1 MVDGTVS
8 GSSKVVGGGEIDL
21 SGYVPMQYL
30 KSLTWWGRG
39 IPDNDTAIVG
49 ALTGVT
55 DITMTGAISG
65 TTNITMSGAISGT
78 TNITMSGALKIG
90 NLYLTFDSNSNAIR
104 VSANADGTGAG
115 NFYATGGVSAL
126 GQASGGGGGAV
137 ALTDLV
143 DTAISNPS
151 NGQALVYDSTTGK
164 WKNGTITP
172 GSTTLA
178 ALTDTSISSP
188 TNGQVLMY
196 DSTTGKWKNG
206 TVQSGSSAWA
216 DITGKPT
223 TISGYGITDAKF
235 GTAGSDYVPITLGS
249 TTKNVLTDHQS
260 LSGYATQSWVEQ
272 RGYLTSVAFSDL
284 TSHPTTISG
293 YGITDAKF
301 GTAGSDY
308 IPITLGSTTKN
319 VLTDHQSLSGYATQT
334 WVEQRGYLTGVS
346 WSQISNKPTTI
357 SGFGITDAKFGT
369 AGNDYIPITLG
380 STTKNVLTAH
390 QSLSGYATTTDLE
403 GYVPRN
409 GCASLSGTFSPT
421 TSGGANFG
429 TLSKR
434 LGYVYAQYGN
444 FSNYLEIGGFKIE
457 YDSTN
462 QALKFNGSIYA
473 TGGVSALGQSSGG
486 SGGATSLADLVD
498 TAISNP
504 TNGQVLKY
512 DSTSGKWINGTIT
525 PGSTTLAALTDTNI
539 SNPTNGQVL
548 KYNST
553 SGKWE
558 NANESGGGGG
568 GGTVTSITAGTGLS
582 GGTITTSGTIAINS
596 TYQSYI
602 SHGETAY
609 GWGDHSLAG
618 YVDKDGCT
626 ELDGLFEPNING
638 GASLGRASWR
648 FAEIFGQDGNFNYL
662 TVNGT
667 KPSSPATNGL
677 QIGDGLISWDSTNN
691 ALKIQKKDGTAAN
704 LYALGGISAL
714 GMSSGNNGTIA
725 ADLVPERGEVYSLGN
740 NSVGWK
746 ALYLEDNGEYVDLN
760 VNGDGYLELTGTS
773 QGFSLLVNGDV
784 YANRFY
790 LDTIRYL
797 FVSSGTLKYYNG
809 SAIKTVMLQ

>member
-1 MVDGTVS
+1 MVEGLS
-8 GSSKVVGGGEIDL
+8 GGQSVAGEGGGNVDL
-21 SGYVPMQYL
+21 SGYVTMLYL
-30 KSLTWWGRG
+30 RSIKWWGQAL
-39 IPDNDTAIVG
+39 PDDSTDIVG

-55 DITMTGAISG
+55 DITMT
-65 TTNITMSGAISGT
+65 GAISGT

-104 VSANADGTGAG
+104 VSANADGTGTG

-143 DTAISNPS
+143 DTAINNPS

-188 TNGQVLMY
+188 TDGQVLMY

-206 TVQSGSSAWA
+206 TVQSGGGTVTSVAMSVPTGFEIGGTPITTSGTLALTFASGYSLPTTAKQTNWDTAYTNSHSHSNKSVLDGITSTDVSEWDSAYSFASASGFGTAGSDYVPITLGSTTKNVLTDHQSLSGYATEYWVEHQGYLTGVSWSQISS
-216 DITGKPT
+216 KPT
-223 TISGYGITDAKF
+223 TIGGFGITDAKF

-260 LSGYATQSWVEQ
+260 LSGYAT
-272 RGYLTSVAFSDL
+272 
-284 TSHPTTISG
+284 
-293 YGITDAKF
+293 
-301 GTAGSDY
+301 
-308 IPITLGSTTKN
+308 
-319 VLTDHQSLSGYATQT
+319 
-334 WVEQRGYLTGVS
+334 
-346 WSQISNKPTTI
+346 
-357 SGFGITDAKFGT
+357 
-369 AGNDYIPITLG
+369 
-380 STTKNVLTAH
+380 
-390 QSLSGYATTTDLE
+390 TTDLE
-403 GYVPRN
+403 GYVPRT
-409 GCASLSGTFSPT
+409 GCTSMSGTFRPS
-421 TSGGANFG
+421 SNGGASLG
-429 TLSKR
+429 TSTYR
-434 LGYVYAQYGN
+434 FQYMYGQYGN
-444 FSNYLEIGGFKIE
+444 FSTKLTIGGFEIE
-457 YDSTN
+457 FDSTN
-462 QALKFNGSIYA
+462 QALKFNGSIFA

-498 TAISNP
+498 TAISSP
-504 TNGQVLKY
+504 SNGQVLKY
-512 DSTSGKWINGTIT
+512 DSTSGKWVNGTIT

-568 GGTVTSITAGTGLS
+568 GTVTSVAMSVPTGLS
-582 GGTITTSGTIAINS
+582 VSGSPITSSGTLAIS
-596 TYQSYI
+596 FASGYSIPTTAKQSYWDN
-602 SHGETAY
+602 SVQY
-609 GWGDHSLAG
+609 DGDTSLEGQFSPAQ
-618 YVDKDGCT
+618 D
-626 ELDGLFEPNING
+626 G
-638 GASLGRASWR
+638 GAYLGTKYYR
-648 FAEIFGQDGNFNYL
+648 FSAIFGQDGNFNYL

-714 GMSSGNNGTIA
+714 GMSSGTNGTIA
-725 ADLVPERGEVYSLGN
+725 ANLVPETGEVYSLGN

-746 ALYLEDNGEYVDLN
+746 ALYLEDNGESVDVN

-797 FVSSGTLKYYNG
+797 IVSSGTLKYYNG
-809 SAIKTVMLQ
+809 SALKTVMLQ

>member
-1 MVDGTVS
+1 MVEGLS
-8 GSSKVVGGGEIDL
+8 GGQSVAGEGGGNVDL
-21 SGYVPMQYL
+21 SGYVTMLYL
-30 KSLTWWGRG
+30 RSITWWGRG
-39 IPDNDTAIVG
+39 IPDDDTAIVG

-55 DITMTGAISG
+55 DITMTGAITG

-78 TNITMSGALKIG
+78 TNITMTGALKIG

-104 VSANADGTGAG
+104 VSANADGTGTG
-115 NFYATGGVSAL
+115 NFYATGGVTAL
-126 GQASGGGGGAV
+126 GQGSGGSGSAT

-151 NGQALVYDSTTGK
+151 NGQALVYDSTSGK

-206 TVQSGSSAWA
+206 TVQSSGGTVTSVAMSVPTGFEIGGTP
-216 DITGKPT
+216 ITTSGTLALTFASGYSLPT
-223 TISGYGITDAKF
+223 TAKQSNWDTAYTNSHTHSNKSVLDGITSTDVSEWDSAYSFASASGF

-249 TTKNVLTDHQS
+249 TTKNVLT
-260 LSGYATQSWVEQ
+260 
-272 RGYLTSVAFSDL
+272 
-284 TSHPTTISG
+284 
-293 YGITDAKF
+293 
-301 GTAGSDY
+301 
-308 IPITLGSTTKN
+308 
-319 VLTDHQSLSGYATQT
+319 
-334 WVEQRGYLTGVS
+334 
-346 WSQISNKPTTI
+346 
-357 SGFGITDAKFGT
+357 
-369 AGNDYIPITLG
+369 
-380 STTKNVLTAH
+380 AH
-390 QSLSGYATTTDLE
+390 QSLSGYAKSTDLE
-403 GYVPRN
+403 GYVPIN

-429 TLSKR
+429 TSSKR
-434 LGYVYAQYGN
+434 LGNVYGQYGN
-444 FSNYLEIGGFKIE
+444 FSTKLTIGGFEIE
-457 YDSTN
+457 FDSTN

-498 TAISNP
+498 TAISSP
-504 TNGQVLKY
+504 SNGQVLKY
-512 DSTSGKWINGTIT
+512 DSTSGKWVNGTIT

-568 GGTVTSITAGTGLS
+568 GTVTSVAMSVPTGLS
-582 GGTITTSGTIAINS
+582 VSGSPITSSGTLAIS
-596 TYQSYI
+596 FASGYSIPTTAKQSYWDN
-602 SHGETAY
+602 SVQY
-609 GWGDHSLAG
+609 DGDTSLEGQFSPAQ
-618 YVDKDGCT
+618 D
-626 ELDGLFEPNING
+626 G
-638 GASLGRASWR
+638 GAYLGTKYYR
-648 FAEIFGQDGNFNYL
+648 FSAIFGQDGNFNYL

-714 GMSSGNNGTIA
+714 GMSSGTNGTIA
-725 ADLVPERGEVYSLGN
+725 ANLVPETGEVYSLGN

-746 ALYLEDNGEYVDLN
+746 ALYLEDNGESVDLN
-760 VNGDGYLELTGTS
+760 VNGDGYLELTGTA

-797 FVSSGTLKYYNG
+797 IVSSGTLKYYNG
-809 SAIKTVMLQ
+809 SALKTVMLQ

>member
-1 MVDGTVS
+1 MVEGLS
-8 GSSKVVGGGEIDL
+8 GGQSVAGEGGGNVDL
-21 SGYVPMQYL
+21 SGYVTMLYL
-30 KSLTWWGRG
+30 RSITWWGRG
-39 IPDNDTAIVG
+39 IPDDDTAIVG

-55 DITMTGAISG
+55 DITMTGAITG

-78 TNITMSGALKIG
+78 TNITMTGALKIG

-104 VSANADGTGAG
+104 VSANADGTGTG

-143 DTAISNPS
+143 DTAISSPS
-151 NGQALVYDSTTGK
+151 NGQALVYDGTTGK

-223 TISGYGITDAKF
+223 TISGYGITDAYISSGTIYLGSSSITPITTETDPTVPAWAKASTKPSYSFSELTSHPTTLSGYGITDAKF

-260 LSGYATQSWVEQ
+260 LSGYATEYWVEHQ
-272 RGYLTSVAFSDL
+272 GYLTGVSWSQI
-284 TSHPTTISG
+284 SSKPTTISG
-293 YGITDAKF
+293 FGITDAKF
-301 GTAGSDY
+301 GTAASDY

-319 VLTDHQSLSGYATQT
+319 VLTDHQSLSGYAK
-334 WVEQRGYLTGVS
+334 S
-346 WSQISNKPTTI
+346 
-357 SGFGITDAKFGT
+357 
-369 AGNDYIPITLG
+369 
-380 STTKNVLTAH
+380 
-390 QSLSGYATTTDLE
+390 TDLE
-403 GYVPRN
+403 GYVPIN

-421 TSGGANFG
+421 TIGGANFG
-429 TLSKR
+429 TSSKR
-434 LGYVYAQYGN
+434 LGNVYGQYGN
-444 FSNYLEIGGFKIE
+444 FSTKLTIGGFEIE
-457 YDSTN
+457 FDSTN
-462 QALKFNGSIYA
+462 QALKFNGSIFA

-498 TAISNP
+498 TAISSP
-504 TNGQVLKY
+504 SNGQVLKY
-512 DSTSGKWINGTIT
+512 DSTSGKWVNGTIT

-568 GGTVTSITAGTGLS
+568 GTVTSVAMSVPTGLS
-582 GGTITTSGTIAINS
+582 VSGSPITSSGTLAIS
-596 TYQSYI
+596 FASGYSIPTTAKQSYWDN
-602 SHGETAY
+602 SVQY
-609 GWGDHSLAG
+609 DGDTSLEGQFSPAQ
-618 YVDKDGCT
+618 D
-626 ELDGLFEPNING
+626 G
-638 GASLGRASWR
+638 GAYLGTKYYR
-648 FAEIFGQDGNFNYL
+648 FSAIFGQDGNFNYL

-714 GMSSGNNGTIA
+714 GMSSGTNGTIA
-725 ADLVPERGEVYSLGN
+725 ANLVPETGEVYSLGN

-746 ALYLEDNGEYVDLN
+746 ALYLEDNGESVDLN
-760 VNGDGYLELTGTS
+760 VNGDGYLELTGTA

-797 FVSSGTLKYYNG
+797 IVSSGTLKYYNG
-809 SAIKTVMLQ
+809 SALKTVMLQ

>member
-1 MVDGTVS
+1 MVDGMVG
-8 GSSKVVGGGEIDL
+8 GSSQNGGGGEVDL
-21 SGYVPMQYL
+21 SGYVTMQYL

-55 DITMTGAISG
+55 DITMTGAITG
-65 TTNITMSGAISGT
+65 TTNITMTGAITGT

-104 VSANADGTGAG
+104 VSANADGTGTG

-143 DTAISNPS
+143 DTAISSPS

-206 TVQSGSSAWA
+206 TVQSG
-216 DITGKPT
+216 G
-223 TISGYGITDAKF
+223 
-235 GTAGSDYVPITLGS
+235 GTV
-249 TTKNVLTDHQS
+249 
-260 LSGYATQSWVEQ
+260 
-272 RGYLTSVAFSDL
+272 TSVAMSVPTGLSVSGSPITASGTLAL
-284 TSHPTTISG
+284 TFATGYSLPTTAKQSNWDTA
-293 YGITDAKF
+293 YSNSHTHSNKSVLDGITSTDVSNWSSAYSFASASGF

-334 WVEQRGYLTGVS
+334 WVEQQGYLTGVS
-346 WSQISNKPTTI
+346 WSQISSKPTTI
-357 SGFGITDAKFGT
+357 DGFGITDAKFGT
-369 AGNDYIPITLG
+369 AGSDYIPITLG

-403 GYVPRN
+403 GYVPRT
-409 GCASLSGTFSPT
+409 GCTSLSGTFSPT

-429 TLSKR
+429 TSSKR
-434 LGYVYAQYGN
+434 LGFVYAQYGN
-444 FSNYLEIGGFKIE
+444 FSNYIYIGGVKVSE
-457 YDSTN
+457 DSTGV
-462 QALKFNGSIYA
+462 LKFEGSIYA

-504 TNGQVLKY
+504 SNGQVLKY

-568 GGTVTSITAGTGLS
+568 GGTVTSVAMSVPTGLIVS
-582 GGTITTSGTIAINS
+582 GSPITISGTLALSFASGYSIPTTAK
-596 TYQSYI
+596 QSYWDN
-602 SHGETAY
+602 AVQY
-609 GWGDHSLAG
+609 DGDTTLEGQFSPAQ
-618 YVDKDGCT
+618 D
-626 ELDGLFEPNING
+626 G
-638 GASLGRASWR
+638 GAYLGTKFYR
-648 FAEIFGQDGNFNYL
+648 FSNIFGQNGNFTYL

-677 QIGDGLISWDSTNN
+677 QIGDGFISWDSTNN
-691 ALKIQKKDGTAAN
+691 ALKISKMNSNGTESAAN

-714 GMSSGNNGTIA
+714 GLSSGNNGTIA
-725 ADLVPERGEVYSLGN
+725 ADLVPEIGENYSLGN

-746 ALYLEDNGEYVDLN
+746 ALYLEDNSESVDMN
-760 VNGDGYLELTGTS
+760 VNGDGYLELTGTA

-797 FVSSGTLKYYNG
+797 IVSSGTLKYYNG
-809 SAIKTVMLQ
+809 TALKTVMLQ

>member
-1 MVDGTVS
+1 MVNGMVG
-8 GSSKVVGGGEIDL
+8 GSSQNGGEGGGNVDL
-21 SGYVPMQYL
+21 SGYVTMLYL
-30 KSLTWWGRG
+30 RSITWWGQAL
-39 IPDNDTAIVG
+39 PDDSTDIVG

-55 DITMTGAISG
+55 DITMT
-65 TTNITMSGAISGT
+65 GAISGT

-104 VSANADGTGAG
+104 VSANADGTGTG

-126 GQASGGGGGAV
+126 GQSSGGGGGAV

-143 DTAISNPS
+143 DTAISSPS

-206 TVQSGSSAWA
+206 TVQSGGGTVTSVAMSVPTGFAISGTP
-216 DITGKPT
+216 ITTSGTLALSFASGYSLPT
-223 TISGYGITDAKF
+223 TAKQSNWDTAYTNNHTHSNKSVLDGITSTDVSEWDSAYSFASSSGF
-235 GTAGSDYVPITLGS
+235 GTAGNDYVPITLGS
-249 TTKNVLTDHQS
+249 TTKNVLTS
-260 LSGYATQSWVEQ
+260 
-272 RGYLTSVAFSDL
+272 
-284 TSHPTTISG
+284 
-293 YGITDAKF
+293 
-301 GTAGSDY
+301 
-308 IPITLGSTTKN
+308 
-319 VLTDHQSLSGYATQT
+319 
-334 WVEQRGYLTGVS
+334 
-346 WSQISNKPTTI
+346 
-357 SGFGITDAKFGT
+357 
-369 AGNDYIPITLG
+369 
-380 STTKNVLTAH
+380 H
-390 QSLSGYATTTDLE
+390 QSLSGYATTTDLD
-403 GYVPRN
+403 GYVPRT
-409 GCASLSGTFSPT
+409 GCTSLSGTFSPT

-429 TLSKR
+429 TSSKR

-444 FSNYLEIGGFKIE
+444 FSNHIYIGGVKVSE
-457 YDSTN
+457 DSTGV
-462 QALKFNGSIYA
+462 LKFEGSIYA

-486 SGGATSLADLVD
+486 SGSATSLADLVD

-504 TNGQVLKY
+504 SNGQVLKY
-512 DSTSGKWINGTIT
+512 DSTSGKWINGSIT
-525 PGSTTLAALTDTNI
+525 PGSTTLTGLTDTNI
-539 SNPTNGQVL
+539 SSPTNGQVL

-568 GGTVTSITAGTGLS
+568 TGTVTSVALSVPTGLS
-582 GGTITTSGTIAINS
+582 VSGSPITTSGTLAISFASGYSIPTNS
-596 TYQSYI
+596 KQSNWDL
-602 SHGETAY
+602 AY

-618 YVDKDGCT
+618 YVEEDGNT
-626 ELDGLFEPNING
+626 MLENVFEPKTNG
-638 GASLGRASWR
+638 GAQLGSNSFR
-648 FAEIFGQDGNFNYL
+648 FSDVFGQNGNFTYL

-667 KPSSPATNGL
+667 KPSSPPVNGL

-714 GMSSGNNGTIA
+714 GMSSGNSGTIA
-725 ADLVPERGEVYSLGN
+725 ADLVPETGEYYSLGN

-746 ALYLEDNGEYVDLN
+746 ALYLEDNGESVDLN

-797 FVSSGTLKYYNG
+797 VVDSGTLKYYNG
-809 SAIKTVMLQ
+809 TTFKTVMLQ

>member
-1 MVDGTVS
+1 MVEGLS
-8 GSSKVVGGGEIDL
+8 GGQSVAGEGGGNVDL
-21 SGYVPMQYL
+21 SGYVTMLYL
-30 KSLTWWGRG
+30 RSITWWGRG
-39 IPDNDTAIVG
+39 IPDDDTAIVG

-55 DITMTGAISG
+55 DITMTGAITG

-78 TNITMSGALKIG
+78 TNITMTGALKIG

-104 VSANADGTGAG
+104 VSANADGTGTG
-115 NFYATGGVSAL
+115 NFYATGGVTAL
-126 GQASGGGGGAV
+126 GQGSGGSGSAT

-151 NGQALVYDSTTGK
+151 NGQALVYDSTSGK

-206 TVQSGSSAWA
+206 TVQSSGGTVTSVAMSVPTGFEIGGTP
-216 DITGKPT
+216 ITTSGTLALTFASGYSLPT
-223 TISGYGITDAKF
+223 TAKQSNWDTAYTNSHTHSNKSVLDGITSTDVSEWDSAYSFASASGF

-249 TTKNVLTDHQS
+249 TTKNVLT
-260 LSGYATQSWVEQ
+260 
-272 RGYLTSVAFSDL
+272 
-284 TSHPTTISG
+284 
-293 YGITDAKF
+293 
-301 GTAGSDY
+301 
-308 IPITLGSTTKN
+308 
-319 VLTDHQSLSGYATQT
+319 
-334 WVEQRGYLTGVS
+334 
-346 WSQISNKPTTI
+346 
-357 SGFGITDAKFGT
+357 
-369 AGNDYIPITLG
+369 
-380 STTKNVLTAH
+380 AH
-390 QSLSGYATTTDLE
+390 QSLSGYAKSTDLE
-403 GYVPRN
+403 GYVPIN

-429 TLSKR
+429 TSSKR
-434 LGYVYAQYGN
+434 LGNVYGQYGN
-444 FSNYLEIGGFKIE
+444 FSTKLTIGGFEIE
-457 YDSTN
+457 FDSTN
-462 QALKFNGSIYA
+462 QALKFNGSIFA

-498 TAISNP
+498 TAISSP
-504 TNGQVLKY
+504 SNGQVLKY
-512 DSTSGKWINGTIT
+512 DSTSGKWVNGTIT

-568 GGTVTSITAGTGLS
+568 GTVTSVAMSVPTGLS
-582 GGTITTSGTIAINS
+582 VSGSPITSSGTLAIS
-596 TYQSYI
+596 FASGYSIPTTAKQSYWDN
-602 SHGETAY
+602 SVQY
-609 GWGDHSLAG
+609 DGDTSLEGQFSPAQ
-618 YVDKDGCT
+618 D
-626 ELDGLFEPNING
+626 G
-638 GASLGRASWR
+638 GAYLGTKYYR
-648 FAEIFGQDGNFNYL
+648 FSAIFGQDGNFNYL

-714 GMSSGNNGTIA
+714 GMSSGTNGTIA
-725 ADLVPERGEVYSLGN
+725 ANLVPETGEVYSLGN

-746 ALYLEDNGEYVDLN
+746 ALYLEDNGESVDLN
-760 VNGDGYLELTGTS
+760 VNGDGYLELTGTA

-797 FVSSGTLKYYNG
+797 IVSSGTLKYYNG
-809 SAIKTVMLQ
+809 SALKTVMLQ

>member
-1 MVDGTVS
+1 MVDGMVG
-8 GSSKVVGGGEIDL
+8 GSSKNGGGGEVDL
-21 SGYVPMQYL
+21 SGYVTMRYL
-30 KSLTWWGRG
+30 KSLTWWGCG

-55 DITMTGAISG
+55 DITMTGAITG
-65 TTNITMSGAISGT
+65 TTNITMT
-78 TNITMSGALKIG
+78 GALKIG

-104 VSANADGTGAG
+104 VSANADGTGTG

-206 TVQSGSSAWA
+206 TVQSG
-216 DITGKPT
+216 G
-223 TISGYGITDAKF
+223 
-235 GTAGSDYVPITLGS
+235 GTV
-249 TTKNVLTDHQS
+249 
-260 LSGYATQSWVEQ
+260 
-272 RGYLTSVAFSDL
+272 TSVAMSVPTGLSVSGSPITASGTLAL
-284 TSHPTTISG
+284 TFASGYSLPTTEKQTNWDTAYSNSHTHSNKSVLD
-293 YGITDAKF
+293 GITSTDVSNWSSAYSFASASGF

-319 VLTDHQSLSGYATQT
+319 VLTAHQSLSGYATQT
-334 WVEQRGYLTGVS
+334 WVEQQGYLTGVS

-357 SGFGITDAKFGT
+357 SEFGITDAKFGT

-380 STTKNVLTAH
+380 STTKNVLTDH

-403 GYVPRN
+403 SYVPRT
-409 GCASLSGTFSPT
+409 GCTSLSGTFSPT
-421 TSGGANFG
+421 TNGGANFG

-504 TNGQVLKY
+504 SNGQVLKY

-525 PGSTTLAALTDTNI
+525 PGSTTLAALTDTSI
-539 SNPTNGQVL
+539 SSPTNGQVL

-568 GGTVTSITAGTGLS
+568 TVTSVTAGTGLS

-648 FAEIFGQDGNFNYL
+648 FAEIFGQDGNFTYL

-667 KPSSPATNGL
+667 KPSSPAKNGL
-677 QIGDGLISWDSTNN
+677 QIGDGFISWDSTNN
-691 ALKIQKKDGTAAN
+691 ALKISKMNSNGTESAAN

-714 GMSSGNNGTIA
+714 GLSSGNNGTIA
-725 ADLVPERGEVYSLGN
+725 ADLVPETGENYSLGN

-746 ALYLEDNGEYVDLN
+746 ALYLEDNGESVDLN
-760 VNGDGYLELTGTS
+760 VNGDGYLELTGTA

-784 YANRFY
+784 YANKFY

-797 FVSSGTLKYYNG
+797 IVSSGTLKYYNG
-809 SAIKTVMLQ
+809 TTFKTVMLQ